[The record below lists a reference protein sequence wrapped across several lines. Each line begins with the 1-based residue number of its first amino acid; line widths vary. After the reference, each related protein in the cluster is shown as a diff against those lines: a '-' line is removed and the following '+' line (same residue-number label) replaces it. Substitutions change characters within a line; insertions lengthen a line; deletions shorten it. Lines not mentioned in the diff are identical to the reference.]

1 MWTPNPPVLPKQSS
15 MLPPG
20 TKYRL
25 GWGGAH
31 LLHLSMS
38 REARAIVLMTTY
50 FILTMP
56 SARVQGTRQSKE
68 GSGSHHGGCSKEVTL
83 SAQSCTSQTA
93 TVLIHGYRSI
103 EDAHRRGLHG
113 QVLGLQGPYPLPFSW
128 VQHAAFRLLKA
139 RHIWLPTKPDIFGVK
154 QQTAVL
160 IEQ

>member
-1 MWTPNPPVLPKQSS
+1 
-15 MLPPG
+15 
-20 TKYRL
+20 
-25 GWGGAH
+25 
-31 LLHLSMS
+31 
-38 REARAIVLMTTY
+38 MTTY
-50 FILTMP
+50 LILTMP

-83 SAQSCTSQTA
+83 SAQSCISQTA

-128 VQHAAFRLLKA
+128 VQHAAFRLLEA